1 MKAYSVTEFIEFLN
15 AAFSAAVFPEGVTV
29 EGEVADYRVSQG
41 KWIWF
46 LLKDEESTV
55 SCFATVWQLRTPLED
70 GMQVRIYGMPKV
82 YPKSGKFSVVVER
95 AEPVGEGAL
104 RRAFELLK
112 KKLEKEGLF
121 DVDRKRSL
129 SRFPGR
135 IGLIAS
141 GESAAYSDFLRIL
154 KNRWGGVEINHI
166 HVQVQGKD
174 AESTIVSAFAHFNA
188 HPELADVLVL
198 TRGGGS
204 LEDLHAFNSE
214 DVARAVFSSKI
225 PVVVGVGHERDESLA
240 DYVADVRA
248 STPSNAAEIIAPD
261 RDEVSAA
268 VDSAVRR
275 MGAAMEGELM
285 ERMARVDRFVYRL
298 ESGVMGAVSSFRY
311 RLRDFATAFR
321 SYATRVEVLQRDCAV
336 ISDRLTTNIGFWMGR
351 LTDRLASHGRVLA
364 GLDPER
370 VLKRGYAIVRKGDTP
385 LKDSTDIK
393 VSDDVDIRLHR
404 GGLTAKVIEI
414 NGVRE

>member
-1 MKAYSVTEFIEFLN
+1 MKAYTVTEFIEFLN
-15 AAFSAAVFPEGVTV
+15 AAFSEAVFPEGVTI
-29 EGEVADYRVSQG
+29 EGEVAEYRVSQN

-46 LLKDEESTV
+46 LLKDEESVV

-70 GMQVRIYGMPKV
+70 GMQVKVFGMPKV

-95 AEPVGEGAL
+95 AEPVGAGAL

-112 KKLEKEGLF
+112 KKLGDEGLF
-121 DVDRKRSL
+121 DAARKRPL
-129 SRFPGR
+129 SRFPER

-154 KNRWGGVEINHI
+154 GNRWGGVEVNHV
-166 HVQVQGKD
+166 HVQVQGQD
-174 AESTIVSAFAHFNA
+174 AERSITSAFAHFNT

-248 STPSNAAEIIAPD
+248 STPSNAAEIVVPD
-261 RDEVSAA
+261 RGEIEAA
-268 VDSAVRR
+268 VD
-275 MGAAMEGELM
+275 GAARRIGSAM
-285 ERMARVDRFVYRL
+285 EREMRERLARVDRFVHRL
-298 ESGVMGAVSSFRY
+298 ESVVMNAVSSFRH
-311 RLRDFATAFR
+311 RLRDFSAAMKTFGDGIA
-321 SYATRVEVLQRDCAV
+321 SMQRAR
-336 ISDRLTTNIGFWMGR
+336 IRLTERLVSSATSWANRLTGR
-351 LTDRLASHGRVLA
+351 LLADERLLS
-364 GLDPER
+364 GLDPEN
-370 VLKRGYAIVRKGDTP
+370 VLKRGYAIVRAGGRA
-385 LKDSTDIK
+385 LKDADAVR
-393 VSDDVDIRLHR
+393 VSDNIDIRLHR
-404 GGLTAKVIEI
+404 GGLAATVTEVKE
-414 NGVRE
+414 

>member
-1 MKAYSVTEFIEFLN
+1 MKTYTVTEFIEFLN
-15 AAFSAAVFPEGVTV
+15 AAFSEAVFPEGVTI
-29 EGEVADYRVSQG
+29 EGEVAEYRVSQN

-46 LLKDEESTV
+46 LLKDEESVV

-70 GMQVRIYGMPKV
+70 GMQVKVFGLPKV
-82 YPKSGKFSVVVER
+82 YPKSGKFSIVVER

-112 KKLEKEGLF
+112 KKLGDEGLF
-121 DVDRKRSL
+121 DAARKRSL
-129 SRFPGR
+129 PRFPER

-154 KNRWGGVEINHI
+154 GNRWGGVEVNHI
-166 HVQVQGKD
+166 HVQVQGQD
-174 AESTIVSAFAHFNA
+174 AESSIASAFAHFNA

-248 STPSNAAEIIAPD
+248 STPSNAAEIVVPD
-261 RDEVSAA
+261 RGEVEAA
-268 VDSAVRR
+268 VDGAARR
-275 MGAAMEGELM
+275 IGAAMEREM
-285 ERMARVDRFVYRL
+285 RERLARVDRFVHRL
-298 ESGVMGAVSSFRY
+298 ESVVMNAVSSFRH
-311 RLRDFATAFR
+311 RLRDFSAAIR
-321 SYATRVEVLQRDCAV
+321 SFGDGIASMQRDR
-336 ISDRLTTNIGFWMGR
+336 IRLIER
-351 LTDRLASHGRVLA
+351 LLASSASWTERLAAKLSAHERLLN
-364 GLDPER
+364 GLDPKN
-370 VLKRGYAIVRKGDTP
+370 VLKRGYAIVRAGGRP
-385 LKDSTDIK
+385 LKDAAAVR
-393 VSDDVDIRLHR
+393 VSDNVDIRLYR
-404 GGLTAKVIEI
+404 GGLAATVIE
-414 NGVRE
+414 VKE

>member
-1 MKAYSVTEFIEFLN
+1 MMKSYTVTGFVEFVN
-15 AAFSAAVFPEGVTV
+15 AAFNEAVFPDGVTV

-82 YPKSGKFSVVVER
+82 YPKSGKFSIVVER
-95 AEPVGEGAL
+95 AEPVGTGAL
-104 RRAFELLK
+104 RRSFELLK
-112 KKLEKEGLF
+112 NKLEEEGLF
-121 DVDRKRSL
+121 DASRKRPL
-129 SRFPGR
+129 PRFPER

-154 KNRWGGVEINHI
+154 GNRWGGVEVNHA
-166 HVQVQGKD
+166 HVQVQGRD
-174 AESTIVSAFAHFNA
+174 AERTICAAFDHFNA
-188 HPELADVLVL
+188 HPELAEVLVL

-214 DVARAVFSSKI
+214 EVARAVFSSGI

-248 STPSNAAEIIAPD
+248 STPSNAAEIVVPD
-261 RDEVSAA
+261 RDEVAVA

-275 MGAAMEGELM
+275 MTAAIESSLTG
-285 ERMARVDRFVYRL
+285 RQAAVDRLVHRL
-298 ESGVMGAVSSFRY
+298 ESGIMGAVSSFRH
-311 RLRDFATAFR
+311 RFRDFASAFR
-321 SYATRVEVLQRDCAV
+321 SFGDRVAGLERETGRLSERLPTVVSLWNT
-336 ISDRLTTNIGFWMGR
+336 RLTR
-351 LTDRLASHGRVLA
+351 RLAAHERMLG
-364 GLDPER
+364 GLNPEN
-370 VLKRGYAIVRKGDTP
+370 VLKRGYAIVRQGGKP
-385 LKDSTDIK
+385 LKRADSVK
-393 VSDDVDIRLHR
+393 VSDNVDIRLYR
-404 GGLTAKVIEI
+404 GGLAAKVTEI
-414 NGVRE
+414 KR

>member
-1 MKAYSVTEFIEFLN
+1 MKTYTVTEFIEFVN
-15 AAFSAAVFPEGVTV
+15 AAFSEAVFPEGVTV
-29 EGEVADYRVSQG
+29 EGEVAEYRVSQG

-55 SCFATVWQLRTPLED
+55 SCFATVWQMRTPLED

-112 KKLEKEGLF
+112 RRLGEEGLF
-121 DVDRKRSL
+121 DPGRKRPIP
-129 SRFPGR
+129 RFPER

-141 GESAAYSDFLRIL
+141 GESAAYTDFLRIL
-154 KNRWGGVEINHI
+154 GNRWGGVEINHV
-166 HVQVQGKD
+166 HVQVQGRD
-174 AESTIVSAFAHFNA
+174 AESSIVAAFAHFNA
-188 HPELADVLVL
+188 HPEQADVLVL

-214 DVARAVFSSKI
+214 EVSRAVFSSRI

-248 STPSNAAEIIAPD
+248 STPSNAAEIVVPD
-261 RDEVSAA
+261 RAEVGAA

-275 MGAAMEGELM
+275 IGAALESVLL
-285 ERMARVDRFVYRL
+285 ERKARVDRFVHRL
-298 ESGVMGAVSSFRY
+298 ESGVMGAVSSFRH
-311 RLRDFATAFR
+311 RLRDFSAAFR
-321 SYATRVEVLQRDCAV
+321 SFGDGVAALERD
-336 ISDRLTTNIGFWMGR
+336 RGR
-351 LTDRLASHGRVLA
+351 LSERLPSAVVAWSARLSERFAAHERMLKGF
-364 GLDPER
+364 DPEN
-370 VLKRGYAIVRKGDTP
+370 VLRRGYAIVRKGDRP
-385 LKDSTDIK
+385 LKSAND
-393 VSDDVDIRLHR
+393 VSVSETVGIRLYR
-404 GGLTAKVIEI
+404 GGLTAEVTEV
-414 NGVRE
+414 NE